1 MGTLARAVLASVV
14 GVGIL
19 ITCSVLFHLGGTLW
33 QFSTLISAMTGGA
46 LTLFSAITLPRS
58 DEKVE
63 PWLGRERLAWILI
76 GCGLIVWGCGES
88 IWRYYT
94 SVSQSPFPSLADIGY
109 ASLPPLVFMGLLVQP
124 STGIGSR
131 RILTLID
138 SLITMC
144 AMLSIGWYLLLGS
157 LALSSNQD
165 VLAKFLG
172 LYYPSADIGML
183 SCVILLLFRGQGS
196 LYQATARRVS
206 LIFVGIGLAFFAS
219 SDFVFNLQQGIG
231 TYVDGT
237 WVDIGWPIGMLVIGI
252 AAHLRRYLPLTPV
265 DMVERRLRRRE
276 AQATFGMAQI
286 LTYSIL
292 AILLVVLILNVYSS
306 DAMQLAIRPV
316 LALATVAVVGL
327 VVLRHLLTVYENIQ
341 LTQRQKNAL
350 ERLEAANRRIEDQA
364 RMIAERNAEL
374 ERGILHL
381 KDVQARLA
389 NGNLRA
395 RARLAGGELLPL
407 AVSLN
412 LMAERLAHLEQ
423 ADSYAQHLNVAIQ
436 QTTAAVER
444 HRKGAPF
451 SLPASCKTFPDLN
464 RLLQLLDL
472 KEKSD
477 PNSALPGSF
486 ATPSHASHKSGMPST
501 HAAPAPQIST
511 PPLSG
516 QRNKGPLTPIPK
528 SSDSLLKEGIMAP
541 FPGPLVFP
549 PKDPGDET
557 GEH

>member
-464 RLLQLLDL
+464 RLL
-472 KEKSD
+472 
-477 PNSALPGSF
+477 
-486 ATPSHASHKSGMPST
+486 
-501 HAAPAPQIST
+501 
-511 PPLSG
+511 
-516 QRNKGPLTPIPK
+516 
-528 SSDSLLKEGIMAP
+528 
-541 FPGPLVFP
+541 
-549 PKDPGDET
+549 
-557 GEH
+557 